1 MIALILAL
9 ASDLNIV
16 YRVLP
21 PLPELKTPLAGFLS
35 SRKGAVETWEFL
47 LTKRALAYV
56 AFHYRQGPASLR
68 DRLDPVMR
76 QLMDTLAGF
85 HLDETD
91 SKDQTQEAGASSAA
105 AARLTQE

>member
-1 MIALILAL
+1 
-9 ASDLNIV
+9 
-16 YRVLP
+16 
-21 PLPELKTPLAGFLS
+21 
-35 SRKGAVETWEFL
+35 
-47 LTKRALAYV
+47 
-56 AFHYRQGPASLR
+56 
-68 DRLDPVMR
+68 MR